1 MMAVFVLIDILLVG
15 SAGESWFQLTWI
27 LATCPERETRLSC
40 VGRFHLGG
48 LPASSSCPTES
59 LFVEV
64 LTLLAVCSG
73 FKMI

>member
-27 LATCPERETRLSC
+27 LATCPERDKLILCGEISC
-40 VGRFHLGG
+40 WGG
-48 LPASSSCPTES
+48 LPASSSCPTAT